1 MENIKDLATINS
13 WAALHHERLD
23 GRGYPFGLTGGELS
37 LGCRIM
43 AVADVFTAITEDRPY
58 RKGMTSQKA
67 LKVMD
72 NMVNSLAL
80 DGDVVS
86 VLKYNYDYLN
96 FIRTAAQRK
105 AASEYK
111 QFQQQVQ

>member
-1 MENIKDLATINS
+1 
-13 WAALHHERLD
+13 
-23 GRGYPFGLTGGELS
+23 
-37 LGCRIM
+37 
-43 AVADVFTAITEDRPY
+43 
-58 RKGMTSQKA
+58 MTSQKA